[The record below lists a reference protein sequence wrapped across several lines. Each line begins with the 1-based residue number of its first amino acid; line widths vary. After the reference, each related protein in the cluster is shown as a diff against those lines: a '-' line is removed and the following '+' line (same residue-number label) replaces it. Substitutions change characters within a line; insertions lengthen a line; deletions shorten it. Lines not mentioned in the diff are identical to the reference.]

1 LQWLNEIAGR
11 DYIDITQYPVLPW
24 SFIANENISGVMEN
38 KKFRDLSKNM
48 GSLGDEDRIKY
59 FIQKYESNTEE

>member
-1 LQWLNEIAGR
+1 MSGE
-11 DYIDITQYPVLPW
+11 
-24 SFIANENISGVMEN
+24 NENKM
-38 KKFRDLSKNM
+38 FRDLSKNM